1 MARPEQVLLLEP
13 QHELKFRG
21 PFTDVVTTT
30 LKLANPTERNV
41 CFKVKTTAPRRYCVR
56 PNSGVIDAG
65 TSINV
70 SVMLQP
76 FDYDPNEKSKHKF
89 MVQSLMAPP
98 HMTDMEGVWK
108 EAKPEDLMDSKL
120 RCVFEMPNENEKTQ
134 HDLESNKVMSSS
146 LLKSESSTLS
156 MKSMVSSLDDGEV
169 KRIMEECKR
178 LQMEVQRLREENK
191 QIREDDG
198 LRMRKSTVMTTQH
211 SSPSSVTVKEESL
224 SIKVI
229 ALIVLFFVIGV
240 IVGKLLL

>member
-13 QHELKFRG
+13 QHELRFRG
-21 PFTDVVTTT
+21 PFTDVVTST
-30 LKLANPTERNV
+30 LKLANPTDRNV

-89 MVQSLMAPP
+89 MVQSVLAPP
-98 HMTDMEGVWK
+98 DMTDTEAVWK

-120 RCVFEMPNENEKTQ
+120 RCVFDMPTENEKT
-134 HDLESNKVMSSS
+134 HDMDSNKISS
-146 LLKSESSTLS
+146 LSKSESSTLS
-156 MKSMVSSLDDGEV
+156 MKSMAAGLDDGEV
-169 KRIMEECKR
+169 KKIMEECKR
-178 LQMEVQRLREENK
+178 LQTEVQRLREENK

-198 LRMRKSTVMTTQH
+198 LRMRKSTVMSAPH
-211 SSPSSVTVKEESL
+211 SSPALRVKEEGL
-224 SIKVI
+224 SSRMI
-229 ALIVLFFVIGV
+229 ALIVLFFVVGV
-240 IVGKLLL
+240 IVGKLAL